1 MFLMFLIVFLYNF
14 FSPNLQSIGKIELN
28 YDANSLSV
36 HWTGCTE
43 CTEQVQGSQPTQHH
57 HLRCCCVETHSH
69 PKSLKNLLW
78 TILIVILE
86 GFSLTDNNANFNVY
100 FVRWSSVQSDEICSW
115 CWLIIT
121 INDLYNIKIDNIR
134 PRLGPAQPRLVT
146 LTDWLSRD
154 LLESHMRIIFSPP
167 LHSDTFLPGLT
178 KYQRHKLCGIK
189 PPQPSP
195 PSCLVMWSVS
205 GPVSNVVIYL
215 TSVRTE
221 IRKLDYRPLSY
232 VWNSKLILT
241 KISILMLFTQ
251 R

>member
-134 PRLGPAQPRLVT
+134 PSQGPAQTGDAADKLKLR
-146 LTDWLSRD
+146 SSQFS
-154 LLESHMRIIFSPP
+154 SHTWG
-167 LHSDTFLPGLT
+167 LHS
-178 KYQRHKLCGIK
+178 RH
-189 PPQPSP
+189 S
-195 PSCLVMWSVS
+195 
-205 GPVSNVVIYL
+205 
-215 TSVRTE
+215 T
-221 IRKLDYRPLSY
+221 PLRH
-232 VWNSKLILT
+232 ILT
-241 KISILMLFTQ
+241 RLNKISTSQ
-251 R
+251 AVWH

>member
-121 INDLYNIKIDNIR
+121 INDLYNIKIDNIIAR
-134 PRLGPAQPRLVT
+134 A
-146 LTDWLSRD
+146 WLSCWQV
-154 LLESHMRIIFSPP
+154 EIFSSHTWG
-167 LHSDTFLPGLT
+167 LH
-178 KYQRHKLCGIK
+178 QH
-189 PPQPSP
+189 
-195 PSCLVMWSVS
+195 
-205 GPVSNVVIYL
+205 
-215 TSVRTE
+215 
-221 IRKLDYRPLSY
+221 
-232 VWNSKLILT
+232 ILT
-241 KISILMLFTQ
+241 RLNKISTSQ
-251 R
+251 AVWH